1 MYAANPPRADRH
13 APSSPGCG
21 QPSATA
27 PFGLQTYTHVIPGMD
42 DEAADVVADLLA
54 PPSPG
59 VVVSEAD
66 GTIRGASTDDKGS
79 E

>member
-1 MYAANPPRADRH
+1 
-13 APSSPGCG
+13 
-21 QPSATA
+21 
-27 PFGLQTYTHVIPGMD
+27 MD
-42 DEAADVVADLLA
+42 DEAADVVADLILA